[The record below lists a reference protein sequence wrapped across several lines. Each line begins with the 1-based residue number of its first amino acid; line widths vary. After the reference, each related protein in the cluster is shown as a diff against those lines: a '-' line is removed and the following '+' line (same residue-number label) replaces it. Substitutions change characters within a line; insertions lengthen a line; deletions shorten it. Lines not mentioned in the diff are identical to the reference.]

1 MSSLYAT
8 YRPVAHIACRLIDSR
23 AAAVAIRTEVFPQE
37 SNGRPVRTVSVFVQK
52 GDKVQLADS
61 TDSTRLYNA
70 LNIYPG
76 SIFNQ
81 TIVSMA
87 VNRLCIEPNIK
98 SANTDYSARN
108 TALQNL
114 QKNVSPHQLF
124 YPRGV
129 LLL

>member
-1 MSSLYAT
+1 MLVGLSIQGL
-8 YRPVAHIACRLIDSR
+8 PQ
-23 AAAVAIRTEVFPQE
+23 VAIRTEVFPQE
-37 SNGRPVRTVSVFVQK
+37 SNGLPVRTVSVFVQK

-61 TDSTRLYNA
+61 TESTRLYNA

-87 VNRLCIEPNIK
+87 VNRLCLEPNIK

-114 QKNVSPHQLF
+114 QKNALPKF
-124 YPRGV
+124 YIARTPPVRRQMP
-129 LLL
+129 LR